1 MTSILVVDDAPAVA
15 ASAVTALRDAG
26 YVTRVATSVDAAQ
39 AELADVPDVV
49 VLDHVLD
56 RDATLLRHRL
66 VHLRVPVLL
75 VSGLDDDAARPVAE
89 AHGWRF
95 LAKPFDDVALVAAV
109 ASLLTPETPSMPD
122 RTTPDPRP
130 SVVPDPTPAPLP
142 PPPPAAAYTP
152 SGRPLNVPTAVQVI
166 DRLGDIVG
174 VIVIGLLCHAGK
186 LGGEVAV
193 IAIGAILGVGT
204 GLRQVGAR
212 AGVPTGVGVVG
223 LLLLGAARW
232 LAPAAGAA
240 ELARGAGLL
249 GVLAALALAG
259 CPKLPPVS
267 GCEPLSQ
274 RCEGDRP
281 QVCSPSRRWHTVG
294 DEACGAT
301 PGQSCQVRNGVA
313 GVARGGRPRDA
324 V

>member
-1 MTSILVVDDAPAVA
+1 MTSILVIDDAPQA
-15 ASAVTALRDAG
+15 ALSSALALDAAG
-26 YVTRVATSVDAAQ
+26 YTVRVATSVDAALS
-39 AELADVPDVV
+39 ELADRPDAV
-49 VLDHVLD
+49 VLDHCLD
-56 RDATLLRHRL
+56 RDASLLRHAL
-66 VHLRVPVLL
+66 VHARLPVLL
-75 VSGLDDDAARPVAE
+75 VSGLEDEAAARVAA
-89 AHGWRF
+89 AHGWACASKP
-95 LAKPFDDVALVAAV
+95 LADDELVAAV
-109 ASLLTPETPSMPD
+109 AALLTTPETPSMPD
-122 RTTPDPRP
+122 SRP
-130 SVVPDPTPAPLP
+130 SVVPDPAPAPLP
-142 PPPPAAAYTP
+142 PPPPTAAYTP

-166 DRLGDIVG
+166 DRLGDLVG

-204 GLRQVGAR
+204 GLRQAGAR

-249 GVLAALALAG
+249 GVVATLALAG

-301 PGQSCQVRNGVA
+301 PGQSCQVRNGGA